1 MTVAVACEQLARLST
16 RRAVAANG
24 GSFSSYFI
32 FFLAFFSPA
41 LWGRPISDQNSAVKA
56 EEKKKTK

>member
-32 FFLAFFSPA
+32 FFFSFFFRPPSGAGQLAT
-41 LWGRPISDQNSAVKA
+41 
-56 EEKKKTK
+56 KTAQ